1 MRAINC
7 KSLLLTAGLL
17 SLLLIGAPHAMSIL
31 NGKLPLTGPW
41 KQRFQDVTKLN
52 AYAKTQPVELS
63 NVTIENHNID
73 GAVLNGGKFENTDWK
88 EVRANKTTL
97 TNVTFRRGILENI
110 DFSHSTLTD
119 VVFEDVKLRG
129 IRFFH
134 ATLNN
139 VRFVR
144 CTFNGVNVDQT
155 KNSRIEVSDSQAIST
170 SFSEGQ
176 LIAVFR
182 NSKLF
187 EGVEITDL
195 LPPSSLTFEKSELK
209 AVDMSRSKLDELTIV
224 ESNMDHSALTFGSVD
239 KLDVK
244 GSVLAS
250 VSFRESTIKS
260 ATIRE
265 TKIGTLVF
273 FASKITSM
281 SIAHCTEATGL
292 AAYQATIGALM
303 LNRCSLDD
311 LSLLEAKIGTLQ
323 IQDGSISNSMLK
335 RMEANSAV
343 FENISFGG
351 AVNFTAAK
359 VRDLKTH
366 NISKQPGLNLITTGS
381 NVKF

>member
-1 MRAINC
+1 
-7 KSLLLTAGLL
+7 
-17 SLLLIGAPHAMSIL
+17 MSIL
-31 NGKLPLTGPW
+31 NGKLPLMGPW

-97 TNVTFRRGILENI
+97 TNVSFRRGILENI

-195 LPPSSLTFEKSELK
+195 LPPSSLTFEKSELDD
-209 AVDMSRSKLDELTIV
+209 VIMERSKLKELII
-224 ESNMDHSALTFGSVD
+224 DHSKFDAIVDAGSADTVTVRNSTID
-239 KLDVK
+239 T
-244 GSVLAS
+244 
-250 VSFRESTIKS
+250 SFSESTIGKLTVTDS
-260 ATIRE
+260 VVTKMMFNGAKVNSMSFGNCGRLFGVGMYQAIIGTLDISGCPLDDFDIPE
-265 TKIGTLVF
+265 TKINAWRIKDSSITNSKFEDIKAKTLILDNV
-273 FASKITSM
+273 
-281 SIAHCTEATGL
+281 
-292 AAYQATIGALM
+292 
-303 LNRCSLDD
+303 SLDGELDFTGAQIGD
-311 LSLLEAKIGTLQ
+311 LQARNVT
-323 IQDGSISNSMLK
+323 
-335 RMEANSAV
+335 
-343 FENISFGG
+343 
-351 AVNFTAAK
+351 
-359 VRDLKTH
+359 
-366 NISKQPGLNLITTGS
+366 KQPGLKLITTGS
-381 NVKF
+381 NAKF